1 MVTSKIPSSLNSENP
16 NMSMGCYRHL
26 GAVAGKQ
33 SKSKIEDDIE
43 NAFERASTI
52 DELKRAFKAME
63 SVLDDDDK
71 RLGLACLRIGQ
82 EFESAGMSP
91 ETVLAYAKRAL
102 RIFETDAKDSVMIA
116 MALHL
121 MGTVHY
127 TLKKFDESLGY
138 LNRANKLLE
147 KLEKEGTQFQTKQL
161 DTANVQIQLF
171 TTATTKNH
179 ELLFTDLN

>member
-1 MVTSKIPSSLNSENP
+1 MNKTLSSLNFENP
-16 NMSMGCYRHL
+16 AISMGCYRHL
-26 GAVAGKQ
+26 GAMAGKQ

-71 RLGLACLRIGQ
+71 RLGLACLRMGQ
-82 EFESAGMSP
+82 EFESAGMDP
-91 ETVLAYAKRAL
+91 ETVLSYAKGAL

-116 MALHL
+116 MSLHL

-127 TLKKFDESLGY
+127 TLKKFNESLGS
-138 LNRANKLLE
+138 L
-147 KLEKEGTQFQTKQL
+147 
-161 DTANVQIQLF
+161 
-171 TTATTKNH
+171 
-179 ELLFTDLN
+179 